1 MENIK
6 NPILYK
12 DLCDVANSVFLK
24 EIDGGSTI
32 LVTGATGM
40 IGFQIIQ
47 SIVFHNNICNKNI
60 KIIALARNKK
70 KADDLFKG
78 LVDEGKVDVYICD
91 INEKIEISNQID
103 YIIHGASAT
112 SSRYFVT
119 NPVET
124 ILTALH
130 GTKNILE
137 IAKEKNIKKMVY
149 LSSLE
154 VYGTPDEKMDYI
166 TEKDYGYLDP
176 MQVRSSYSEGKR
188 MAECLCASY
197 AKEYKVPVL
206 VARLSQTFGAAVSY
220 EDSRVFAEFARCV
233 IEKRNIVLHTAGRT
247 VRSYCYTK
255 DAITAIVC
263 LLTRGKAGEAYNI
276 TNMNTA
282 ISIKEMAELVSR
294 LSSDHAVK
302 LVYDIPEDVAEL
314 GYNPEMII
322 RLDNTKLK
330 LLGWTPT
337 TDLEEMYVRLIK
349 SMEFDKK

>member
-1 MENIK
+1 MKLN
-6 NPILYK
+6 L
-12 DLCDVANSVFLK
+12 
-24 EIDGGSTI
+24 
-32 LVTGATGM
+32 
-40 IGFQIIQ
+40 
-47 SIVFHNNICNKNI
+47 NI

-197 AKEYKVPVL
+197 AK
-206 VARLSQTFGAAVSY
+206 
-220 EDSRVFAEFARCV
+220 
-233 IEKRNIVLHTAGRT
+233 
-247 VRSYCYTK
+247 
-255 DAITAIVC
+255 
-263 LLTRGKAGEAYNI
+263 
-276 TNMNTA
+276 
-282 ISIKEMAELVSR
+282 
-294 LSSDHAVK
+294 
-302 LVYDIPEDVAEL
+302 
-314 GYNPEMII
+314 
-322 RLDNTKLK
+322 
-330 LLGWTPT
+330 
-337 TDLEEMYVRLIK
+337 
-349 SMEFDKK
+349 

>member
-24 EIDGGSTI
+24 EIDDGSTI

-40 IGFQIIQ
+40 IGYQIIQ

-112 SSRYFVT
+112 SSRYFVS

-154 VYGTPDEKMDYI
+154 VYGTPDEKNGLYYRKGLWI
-166 TEKDYGYLDP
+166 S
-176 MQVRSSYSEGKR
+176 RS
-188 MAECLCASY
+188 
-197 AKEYKVPVL
+197 
-206 VARLSQTFGAAVSY
+206 
-220 EDSRVFAEFARCV
+220 
-233 IEKRNIVLHTAGRT
+233 NAGT
-247 VRSYCYTK
+247 QQ
-255 DAITAIVC
+255 
-263 LLTRGKAGEAYNI
+263 LLR
-276 TNMNTA
+276 
-282 ISIKEMAELVSR
+282 R
-294 LSSDHAVK
+294 
-302 LVYDIPEDVAEL
+302 
-314 GYNPEMII
+314 
-322 RLDNTKLK
+322 
-330 LLGWTPT
+330 
-337 TDLEEMYVRLIK
+337 
-349 SMEFDKK
+349 KKNG